1 MGIFDRMNLLL
12 RANINDLLNRAEDP
26 AKMLDQILRDMEAA
40 LTDVRAQVAE
50 LVAQQRAIEA
60 DLQRATALRDEADAK
75 ARAAVQAGND
85 DLARQ
90 ALRNK
95 AEYQKSVAAY
105 TEQLKTQQE
114 LVNRLKAD
122 LAELE
127 RKHDEASRRRDE
139 LIARARRAQ
148 AQQKAAEA
156 GQKIDGFDPTSP
168 LSQLEDQVRSQ
179 EAKAEAME
187 EVQKGSLDAQFEEL
201 EANAGVEDELAALKE
216 QVKNTP
222 KPKTSDDKKGFD
234 AYPQ

>member
-60 DLQRATALRDEADAK
+60 DLKRATSMRDEWDAK

-85 DLARQ
+85 DQARQ
-90 ALRNK
+90 ALRTR
-95 AEYQKSVAAY
+95 AEYQKSVDAY

-114 LVNRLKAD
+114 LVNRLKGD

-156 GQKIDGFDPTSP
+156 GQKIDSYDPTSP
-168 LSQLEDQVRSQ
+168 LSQLESQVRSQ
-179 EAKAEAME
+179 EARAEAMD
-187 EVQKGSLDAQFEEL
+187 EVQKSSLEAQFEEL
-201 EANAGVEDELAALKE
+201 EANADVEDELAKMKDE
-216 QVKNTP
+216 VKSAP
-222 KPKTSDDKKGFD
+222 KPKAADDKQGFD

>member
-1 MGIFDRMNLLL
+1 MGIFDRMSLLL
-12 RANINDLLNRAEDP
+12 RANINDLLNHAEDP
-26 AKMLDQILRDMEAA
+26 AKMLDQILRDMEATLA
-40 LTDVRAQVAE
+40 DVRAQVAE

-60 DLQRATALRDEADAK
+60 DLQRATAMRDEADAK

-90 ALRNK
+90 ALRSK
-95 AEYQKSVAAY
+95 AEYQKSVDAY
-105 TEQLKTQQE
+105 TQQLQTQQE
-114 LVNRLKAD
+114 LVNRLKGD

-148 AQQKAAEA
+148 AQQSAADA
-156 GQKIDGFDPTSP
+156 ARKIDAYDPSSP
-168 LSQLEDQVRSQ
+168 LSQMESQVRSQ
-179 EAKAEAME
+179 EAQAEAAQ

-201 EANAGVEDELAALKE
+201 EANTGVEDELAKMKADAKS
-216 QVKNTP
+216 NPAP
-222 KPKTSDDKKGFD
+222 KAGDDKKGFD